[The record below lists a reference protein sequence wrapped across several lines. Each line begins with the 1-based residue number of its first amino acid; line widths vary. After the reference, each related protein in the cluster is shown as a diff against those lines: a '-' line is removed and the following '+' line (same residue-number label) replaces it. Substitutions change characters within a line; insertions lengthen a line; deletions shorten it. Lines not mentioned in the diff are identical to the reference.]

1 MNHKKHDDIGQ
12 WVQDLTLA
20 CCMVTKTCNPQDKY
34 DSFWWF
40 LCRYIA
46 SSQPIGKACTADDEY
61 EAGYPPD
68 GRDSLKTFRLF
79 VITYLS
85 LLERDHGI
93 LF

>member
-20 CCMVTKTCNPQDKY
+20 CCMVTKTCIHKINMT
-34 DSFWWF
+34 
-40 LCRYIA
+40 YIA
-46 SSQPIGKACTADDEY
+46 SSQPIGKACTADDVY